1 MSDNK
6 NDTFDFVEIIK
17 SATKLLGLIDKDTI
31 AEIIRKPGFVHDR
44 TEAQIQGMDGF
55 LVWDYLL
62 YNEIYFETLDGKMIS
77 FYSSISDEET
87 KRKWDKLVELYG
99 VRK

>member
-17 SATKLLGLIDKDTI
+17 SATKLLGLIDIDKI
-31 AEIIRKPGFVHDR
+31 VEIIRNPGIVHDR

-77 FYSSISDEET
+77 FYTSFSDEET
-87 KRKWDKLVELYG
+87 KNKWDKLVELYG